1 MTLHRASG
9 RWRLGLVLALS
20 TAAFWATLP
29 VALKVALEVVDP
41 WTLTWFRFLVAA
53 VLMGTWLAWRDRLR
67 GFGRLRGIQWLLLGV
82 AAVMLTGNY
91 VLYLLGLHYTT
102 PGNAQ
107 LLTQLA
113 PLLMAVGGIFV
124 FRERFVR
131 GQWLGLSVLVVG
143 LLVFFFDQVSLD
155 DKGTYLGGSLLL
167 VLGAATWAI
176 YALAQ
181 KQLLLNLHSTAVMGF
196 IYGTAT
202 LMLWPTAD
210 PSRLLELDLFHAL
223 AIIYCAL
230 NTLGAYGAFSE
241 ALAHWEASRVGAVLA
256 LTPFLTFLLMELLA
270 WQTPGLIAPEQI
282 AVLGWSGAV
291 LVVGGSMAVSLLG
304 RRPAVRTA

>member
-53 VLMGTWLAWRDRLR
+53 VLMGTWLARRDRLR
-67 GFGRLRGIQWLLLGV
+67 GFGRLRGI
-82 AAVMLTGNY
+82 
-91 VLYLLGLHYTT
+91 
-102 PGNAQ
+102 
-107 LLTQLA
+107 
-113 PLLMAVGGIFV
+113 FV
-124 FRERFVR
+124 FRSASFADS
-131 GQWLGLSVLVVG
+131 GSDWSVLVVG

-155 DKGTYLGGSLLL
+155 DKGMYLGGSLLL
-167 VLGAATWAI
+167 VLAAATWAI
-176 YALAQ
+176 YQ

-210 PSRLLELDLFHAL
+210 PSRLLA
-223 AIIYCAL
+223 
-230 NTLGAYGAFSE
+230 
-241 ALAHWEASRVGAVLA
+241 RVYRLRR
-256 LTPFLTFLLMELLA
+256 
-270 WQTPGLIAPEQI
+270 QTRAEV
-282 AVLGWSGAV
+282 A
-291 LVVGGSMAVSLLG
+291 
-304 RRPAVRTA
+304 